1 VHDNQGWITNSS
13 EGTALRISSP
23 LSALEL
29 GLGAV
34 KGFSFSANTVES
46 QRHTPVI
53 YHRMAPSSDDLVSPT
68 LVILPPAGK
77 LPNGGLARDSGQGAL
92 AVTRW
97 TSSHPLL
104 KYVNPSLLSFPV
116 ARTLQCPGAT
126 NPILFSKNGALAC
139 AGEVNGV
146 PYGVVGFELF
156 PFDGKRS
163 ATVSI
168 FTLNLL
174 SWLAEGSTRSSL
186 TQRPGLI
193 ALPRGTTEARYIA
206 PETKTLSIDQ
216 QRSTI
221 TAPVPGIIELTAEKT
236 RSFMAITLSAREES
250 ALNRLPPLTAPAGS
264 VASAAPRSTETPSD
278 LTSWLALVAL
288 LTLIGDLIRR
298 IAVRQRWS
306 EL

>member
-186 TQRPGLI
+186 TQ
-193 ALPRGTTEARYIA
+193 
-206 PETKTLSIDQ
+206 TLSIDQ